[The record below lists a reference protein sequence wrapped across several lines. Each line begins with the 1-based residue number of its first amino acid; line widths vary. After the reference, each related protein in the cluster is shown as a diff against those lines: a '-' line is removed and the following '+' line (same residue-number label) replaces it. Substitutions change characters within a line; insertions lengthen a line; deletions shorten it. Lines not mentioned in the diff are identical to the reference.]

1 MGVAMAWPTARYKA
15 EDVVLARLSDTR
27 LWPQSRSFGSPPG
40 RRHLSRK
47 EAGLS
52 PLSRGGNSGG
62 SGAIGGIAELTVLPL
77 WRLLSS
83 PFRMLFSAGTPAIG
97 AEKSGG
103 SGSGSGGDGGGLVPK
118 REERQVDAMD
128 EAKKK
133 FNMVIVAKLRP
144 SSSADDE
151 AAAAAAAGAAGEGAA
166 GSGVVSS
173 PPSAPVFNV
182 ATYHMPCMFWAP
194 QVRCHAHQHRR
205 N

>member
-27 LWPQSRSFGSPPG
+27 RWPQSQSQSRSSGNPAG
-40 RRHLSRK
+40 RRPLSRK

-52 PLSRGGNSGG
+52 PLSRGGGEG
-62 SGAIGGIAELTVLPL
+62 AGAIGGIAELTVLPL

-83 PFRMLFSAGTPAIG
+83 PFRMLFSAGAPAIG
-97 AEKSGG
+97 TDKG
-103 SGSGSGGDGGGLVPK
+103 GGGLVPK
-118 REERQVDAMD
+118 REERQVDPVD

-144 SSSADDE
+144 NGGADGD
-151 AAAAAAAGAAGEGAA
+151 AAAAAAGVGGEGAA
-166 GSGVVSS
+166 GDGAVSA

-194 QVRCHAHQHRR
+194 QVCCHAHRHLSEL
-205 N
+205 NL